1 VTIECASDKTTP
13 YAMTDE
19 VYNSLINLCADICK
33 RNGKKKLIWISDKE
47 KALAYTPEDGEMLLT
62 VHRWFANKACPGD
75 WLMARMSDLANKV
88 NAKLGN
94 SEEEEEVTQET
105 FNSMFN
111 ALRKTLQ
118 DNDCSNYSAEA
129 RSWAT
134 SNGLVNGNGTTAD
147 GQPNC
152 MWQDFMTREQFITV
166 LYRYAKL
173 LGKA

>member
-13 YAMTDE
+13 YAMTNE

-33 RNGKKKLIWISDKE
+33 RNGKKKLIWISDKK

-94 SEEEEEVTQET
+94 SEEEEEVT
-105 FNSMFN
+105 
-111 ALRKTLQ
+111 
-118 DNDCSNYSAEA
+118 
-129 RSWAT
+129 
-134 SNGLVNGNGTTAD
+134 
-147 GQPNC
+147 
-152 MWQDFMTREQFITV
+152 
-166 LYRYAKL
+166 
-173 LGKA
+173 